1 MSDQQLDEIA
11 QLKAAA
17 KEATK
22 PIKASK
28 GALRKTSVLAA
39 SVMYWLSF
47 GPGKLITNT
56 VSGSLVAAG
65 FPMAAT
71 YAPWVNA
78 MGVPFIQVAFAE
90 PFGGAYRGD
99 GQSYQSPDGAA
110 YANYQTALALMCR
123 AWLEG
128 NQDDIDKYNAILG
141 KIVDSVIDREK
152 KAQEAGKKP
161 MYWTSGKDKPERD
174 EKGLIKDPGNDPAFW
189 VMWYARW
196 RSFLSDE
203 IPIHTFSILNGF
215 SGAASMAWPKLMGP
229 ALARIPDAGAHVI
242 LGTLA
247 MISMFEGQNIW
258 RRDLQNASLAHGAD
272 KEVLALKRAA
282 PHRQLEIWTQRM
294 TQLAGY
300 NKEIDALRSSLSD
313 LTRTLPEGDK
323 RLDSIAACLGELDGV
338 QRELHLRMETVYQFN
353 EKAKHEADAWK
364 SVKDRAEAT
373 AKGTMN
379 AYLGEPNKQPVP
391 WLDGSPL
398 AVRNVAKLFG
408 YMAALAPSAIQAM
421 MLAQMLLVPNTPG
434 ANHTAPQPSGWND
447 TLVPGNTTLTG
458 GTHEVTTL
466 EWVMASTVALNAIV
480 GWTGRTLYCVPAFE
494 FLIHGTIG
502 AAKGAAKKAASCV
515 RATRG
520 EPVGDVL
527 LVLGVHLRAREDPNV
542 LGKRGPAARWGRCEV
557 SGKLVLVVFVSAG
570 VGSGNVHD
578 ITSNMGFGAGAD
590 GGRLQAIGEP
600 LIVELAFE
608 DGLSPLVDL
617 CRKAFE
623 HGGQRFARGCLGHG
637 RVHHEQQPVGGHVQC
652 EQRIHLA
659 HPEGLQH
666 QQRLVRFQAAVWRRA
681 THLKHQVN
689 ATRVRLAVQD
699 FHVHAIDVGGE
710 AGTQRAGVF
719 QGQAFAGVQADLL
732 KLFGVHGEALGWEKT
747 LGGERPSARP
757 LPGVVMR
764 HENVRSIHVKA
775 WLWGR

>member
-1 MSDQQLDEIA
+1 MHISTPNPSGHKHDKNEFSRHLAPPPSGRGSTLAEDIRILAGAEMDTQNKKYITNRLKEATGWIKALIANMETMADMSDQELDEIA

-17 KEATK
+17 KTATK

-313 LTRTLPEGDK
+313 LRRTLPQGDK

-338 QRELHLRMETVYQFN
+338 QRELHLRMETVYKFN

-502 AAKGAAKKAASCV
+502 AAKGAAEKAASCM
-515 RATRG
+515 RAARG
-520 EPVGDVL
+520 EPGPDTVVSVPVAKGTSSSSPGGTSVGKSNAVL
-527 LVLGVHLRAREDPNV
+527 E
-542 LGKRGPAARWGRCEV
+542 
-557 SGKLVLVVFVSAG
+557 S
-570 VGSGNVHD
+570 
-578 ITSNMGFGAGAD
+578 
-590 GGRLQAIGEP
+590 
-600 LIVELAFE
+600 
-608 DGLSPLVDL
+608 
-617 CRKAFE
+617 
-623 HGGQRFARGCLGHG
+623 
-637 RVHHEQQPVGGHVQC
+637 
-652 EQRIHLA
+652 
-659 HPEGLQH
+659 
-666 QQRLVRFQAAVWRRA
+666 
-681 THLKHQVN
+681 
-689 ATRVRLAVQD
+689 
-699 FHVHAIDVGGE
+699 HAISVKLPSTPSSRVDSKTGTGSTVKQSQLLTHDKWNQLATDLDSDAD
-710 AGTQRAGVF
+710 AGS
-719 QGQAFAGVQADLL
+719 D
-732 KLFGVHGEALGWEKT
+732 
-747 LGGERPSARP
+747 
-757 LPGVVMR
+757 
-764 HENVRSIHVKA
+764 
-775 WLWGR
+775 